1 MSLIAINTEN
11 TCETR
16 RECNYPHYWEI
27 SHKIE
32 DIIKTYN
39 HIENGARLTDTNV
52 SIMGRILQ
60 KRAAS
65 KKLVFYTLSI
75 DGYDFQVLSDLGSYN
90 EEIDFYAIHNS
101 TKLGDFVGIK
111 GYIAKGKKGELSIVP
126 RTMKMLALCQHDL
139 PSVFYGVEDKDA
151 RYSNRYLDLM
161 VNKDVRPIFIKRS
174 KIISYLRRYLEDRD
188 FMEVETPTLSN
199 MAGGAV
205 AKPFITYLNS
215 LKQNMYMR
223 IAPELFLKK
232 LIIGGFSKV
241 FEIGKQFRNEEIDI
255 SHLPEFTSCELY
267 WAGADYNMLMTMTE
281 DLLTNM
287 AIAINGTTKTI
298 WFEKEI
304 DMQGPYPKLDAMVT
318 LENEI
323 KKKLNDN
330 NFILPDITSLTA
342 TEEYK
347 NLVELLEVKISL
359 PHTLNRLVDG
369 LIGEFVEV
377 LCIQPTFLINHP
389 QIMSPLAKPHR
400 DFPGKTERFELFVN
414 KKEFCNAYTE
424 LNDPTIQKKIFA
436 EIAKQKASGDD
447 EIPPSDEDF
456 IKALEYGL
464 PPTGGWGIGIDRLVM
479 LLTGQDS
486 IREVVFFTP
495 RKN

>member
-1 MSLIAINTEN
+1 
-11 TCETR
+11 
-16 RECNYPHYWEI
+16 
-27 SHKIE
+27 
-32 DIIKTYN
+32 
-39 HIENGARLTDTNV
+39 
-52 SIMGRILQ
+52 
-60 KRAAS
+60 
-65 KKLVFYTLSI
+65 
-75 DGYDFQVLSDLGSYN
+75 
-90 EEIDFYAIHNS
+90 
-101 TKLGDFVGIK
+101 
-111 GYIAKGKKGELSIVP
+111 
-126 RTMKMLALCQHDL
+126 
-139 PSVFYGVEDKDA
+139 
-151 RYSNRYLDLM
+151 
-161 VNKDVRPIFIKRS
+161 
-174 KIISYLRRYLEDRD
+174 
-188 FMEVETPTLSN
+188 

-241 FEIGKQFRNEEIDI
+241 FEIGKQFRNEEMDI

-267 WAGADYNMLMTMTE
+267 WAGADYNILMTMTE

-287 AIAINGTTKTI
+287 AVAINGTTKTT
-298 WFEKEI
+298 WFDKEI

-330 NFILPDITSLTA
+330 NFTLPDITSSSA

-347 NLVELLEVKISL
+347 NLVELLEVKISP

-400 DFPGKTERFELFVN
+400 EFPGKTERFELFIN

-424 LNDPTIQKKIFA
+424 LNDPSIQKKIFA